1 MTALLGLEFTSPGFA
16 PMGRRRGNGELLRW
30 APPPW
35 ICCNG
40 VHNKLLSSTVGRI
53 PPDPTGICVA
63 DVHCHQAVGHVSAV
77 SSNLVCPPSLSQ
89 ICAQVYSHRCSHRS
103 KIIHINAGF
112 SNSSLL
118 SHCYQ
123 SALRLRKSVHNS
135 SLSSIENI
143 SLLVVVSL
151 ATKKDLHTRP
161 IQLGGATPT
170 PHRRLSESAG
180 DYMLLPSSSV
190 LLASVVTHSV
200 M

>member
-1 MTALLGLEFTSPGFA
+1 MQWFLGWYCFDKPRSMSTILNKQMMWRHHLQKTSFLSLSLQQIGQ
-16 PMGRRRGNGELLRW
+16 
-30 APPPW
+30 
-35 ICCNG
+35 
-40 VHNKLLSSTVGRI
+40 VSSVSST
-53 PPDPTGICVA
+53 
-63 DVHCHQAVGHVSAV
+63 
-77 SSNLVCPPSLSQ
+77 LVCPPSLSQ

-112 SNSSLL
+112 SNSSPL

-180 DYMLLPSSSV
+180 DYMLRPSSSV
-190 LLASVVTHSV
+190 LLATVVTHSV